1 MLLIAL
7 YRMTFHF
14 PVWNVNWDILEGSNN
29 GRYCGQGRDWFLSS
43 GIGVA
48 GSQEIRG
55 KAT

>member
-1 MLLIAL
+1 MAN
-7 YRMTFHF
+7 TGH
-14 PVWNVNWDILEGSNN
+14 
-29 GRYCGQGRDWFLSS
+29 YCGQGQDWFISN